1 MLTDRLMRDVLNS
14 QQLHF
19 YNICLIYVLHKLKEF
34 ALAKS
39 NAADLLQKL
48 EKESN
53 SGLTGK
59 M

>member
-1 MLTDRLMRDVLNS
+1 MLTDRMMRDVLNA

-39 NAADLLQKL
+39 NATDLLQKL
-48 EKESN
+48 EKESAG
-53 SGLTGK
+53 GLTGE